1 MAALA
6 APFYTQ
12 AGASLHRT
20 VSPDINVGCR
30 FPPSSSII
38 SLSIWSPP
46 PAHFNP
52 NATNCDTEAYFA
64 VVAPVARLLDS
75 HSPTGFHPG
84 RISINPAL

>member
-12 AGASLHRT
+12 AGANIHRT

-46 PAHFNP
+46 QLTSILMPQPATP
-52 NATNCDTEAYFA
+52 KRTLLWL
-64 VVAPVARLLDS
+64 RLLPDCWTPTLRLDS
-75 HSPTGFHPG
+75 IQAEF
-84 RISINPAL
+84 R